1 MPPALALIKRKE
13 SYRGECAGQ
22 SAGPGGLHVEIKK
35 DKGSITRANNRKR
48 TALPGGPGISLCVRP
63 RSEASCSLLR
73 LLSALG

>member
-1 MPPALALIKRKE
+1 MCRTERWP
-13 SYRGECAGQ
+13 GEGCTW
-22 SAGPGGLHVEIKK
+22 EIKK

-63 RSEASCSLLR
+63 RSEASCSLLS